1 MNKTLRLAYTLSEKA
16 IGDSGLLPFLP
27 LTLFVGDQKVNA
39 AGLLD
44 TGSTVNVLPFSV
56 GQSLGMEW
64 EKETTRVP
72 LTGNLA
78 TVESVGVFVSAQ
90 VEDLAPVNL
99 VFAWAKTDDIP
110 MILGQTNF
118 FLEFNV
124 CFFRSQMLFEIRR
137 KE

>member
-1 MNKTLRLAYTLSEKA
+1 MNKTLRFAYTLSEKA

-27 LTLFVGDQKVNA
+27 LTLFVGNHKVNA
-39 AGLLD
+39 TGLLD

-78 TVESVGVFVSAQ
+78 TVESVGVFANVQ

-137 KE
+137 KG